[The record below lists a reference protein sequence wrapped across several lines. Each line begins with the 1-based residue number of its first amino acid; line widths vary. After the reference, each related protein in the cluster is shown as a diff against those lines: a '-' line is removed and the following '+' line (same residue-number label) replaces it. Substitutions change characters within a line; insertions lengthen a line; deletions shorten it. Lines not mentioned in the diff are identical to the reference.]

1 VSGRLVIVDADPLG
15 RQRTGDESYVE
26 NLLRELGGDT
36 GGLRIAAVT
45 RHPDVVPAGIRPL
58 TLPARSQ
65 IARMALW
72 LPLLLRR
79 EGPSLT
85 HFLYVIPPV
94 WRGPALLTVHDL
106 SFERQP
112 ELMTARDRVL
122 FRSLVP
128 GSARRAERILT
139 GSEHTKRDLLEH
151 YGLPEEKVVVT
162 PYGVD
167 PAFGPDGGK
176 RSEGQPYVLL
186 VGAIQPRKDPLTAL
200 EALARLDPELRLV
213 FAGPEKQGGDDVRR
227 TIARLGLERRVDL
240 LGHVEKPRLAELYRG
255 AACLVFPSRYEG
267 FGLPVVE
274 AMACGTPVVAT
285 RAGSIPEVAAG
296 SAVLVEPGDPAALAE
311 GVERALAERESLT
324 AAGFERARQFSW
336 TETARSTLALYE
348 ELA

>member
-1 VSGRLVIVDADPLG
+1 MTRRLVVVDADPLG

-26 NLLRELGGDT
+26 NLLRELGEDT
-36 GGLRIAAVT
+36 GGLDIAAVT
-45 RHPDVVPAGIRPL
+45 RHADAVPAGIRPL

-65 IARMALW
+65 TARMAVR

-79 EGPSLT
+79 ERPSLA
-85 HFLYVIPPV
+85 HFLYVIPPL
-94 WRGPALLTVHDL
+94 WRGPALVTVHDL

-112 ELMTARDRVL
+112 ELMTTRDRVL

-128 GSARRAERILT
+128 GSTRRAERVLT
-139 GSEHTKRDLLEH
+139 GSEHTKRDLLER
-151 YGLPEEKVVVT
+151 YALPEEKVVVT

-167 PAFGPDGGK
+167 PAFGRDGDE
-176 RSEGQPYVLL
+176 RPEGVPYVLL

-213 FAGPEKQGGDDVRR
+213 FAGPEKRGGDEVRQ

-240 LGHVEKPRLAELYRG
+240 LGHVTKPQLAELYRS

-285 RAGSIPEVAAG
+285 RAGSIPEVAADA
-296 SAVLVEPGDPAALAE
+296 AVLVEPGDPAALAE
-311 GVERALAERESLT
+311 GIEQALASRESLV
-324 AAGFERARQFSW
+324 AAGFERARRFSW
-336 TETARSTLALYE
+336 AETARSTLALYE